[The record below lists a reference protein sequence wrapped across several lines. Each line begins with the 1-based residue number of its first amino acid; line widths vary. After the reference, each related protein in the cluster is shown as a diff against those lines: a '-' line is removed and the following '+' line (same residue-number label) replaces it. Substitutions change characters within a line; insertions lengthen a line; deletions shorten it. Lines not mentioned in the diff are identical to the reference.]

1 MVDYVSSAQN
11 KHGIRAVACVY
22 YNYKQQDSQSTLAVF
37 RSLICQLFNQLPEC
51 WQVVEDL
58 FNRHMNGTTQPNLE
72 ELLEVFE
79 SINEP
84 QTVLLTID
92 ALDEAENS
100 ARESLLKQMKMLT
113 KLPIRVFLT
122 SRPDID
128 LKELKEQALIIDVT
142 ASEEDM
148 RYYARARL
156 EESSAV
162 QDILEGQSQA
172 IISDI
177 ADMVVSQASGM

>member
-1 MVDYVSSAQN
+1 
-11 KHGIRAVACVY
+11 
-22 YNYKQQDSQSTLAVF
+22 
-37 RSLICQLFNQLPEC
+37 
-51 WQVVEDL
+51 
-58 FNRHMNGTTQPNLE
+58 MNGTTQPNLE
-72 ELLEVFE
+72 ELLEVFK

-92 ALDEAENS
+92 ALDEAES
-100 ARESLLKQMKMLT
+100 STRESLLKQMKMLT

>member
-1 MVDYVSSAQN
+1 
-11 KHGIRAVACVY
+11 
-22 YNYKQQDSQSTLAVF
+22 
-37 RSLICQLFNQLPEC
+37 
-51 WQVVEDL
+51 
-58 FNRHMNGTTQPNLE
+58 MNGTTQPNLE

>member
-1 MVDYVSSAQN
+1 MIFI
-11 KHGIRAVACVY
+11 GIRAVACVY

-122 SRPDID
+122 S
-128 LKELKEQALIIDVT
+128 
-142 ASEEDM
+142 
-148 RYYARARL
+148 
-156 EESSAV
+156 
-162 QDILEGQSQA
+162 
-172 IISDI
+172 
-177 ADMVVSQASGM
+177 